1 MEKEAARLEKVH
13 PVNDNGE
20 KIDWMLVIMKTEYDN
35 VPAGWF
41 CWWE

>member
-1 MEKEAARLEKVH
+1 MEKEAARLEKTS

-20 KIDWMLVIMKTEYDN
+20 KIDWMLVIMKTEYNN

-41 CWWE
+41 NYWE